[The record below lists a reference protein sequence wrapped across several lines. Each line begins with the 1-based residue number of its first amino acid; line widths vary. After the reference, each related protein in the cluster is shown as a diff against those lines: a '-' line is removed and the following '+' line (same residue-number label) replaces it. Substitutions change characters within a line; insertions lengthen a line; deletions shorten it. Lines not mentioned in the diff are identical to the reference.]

1 MIAALRRLTM
11 LALVS
16 ALVAGGCS
24 LPTDESA
31 QVIEQAR
38 LDESLRRVTTT
49 TTTTTPPVRTRDFA
63 YFLLTTPAQDDVI
76 RKVRQVPVPVAL
88 TTSLFDLIDPMGEE
102 GFPASLG
109 AEEGLINQVRDY
121 DVIDLTIDDSRGG
134 GVGVATVFLET
145 VGEEPPGDV
154 VLRDVAAQLVW
165 TLTGEPEIGQMLIS
179 IDGELQELPTTNV
192 GENLTRDPVDTDDYA
207 DYNPEL
213 VDDPPDDTTTT
224 TTSTTVPPDE

>member
-1 MIAALRRLTM
+1 MKPFVRRFAG

-16 ALVAGGCS
+16 ALVAVGCS

-31 QVIEQAR
+31 QVIEQDR

-49 TTTTTPPVRTRDFA
+49 TTTTLPPVRTRDFA
-63 YFLLTTPAQDDVI
+63 YFLLTTLDDNDVT

-88 TTSLFDLIDPMGEE
+88 TTSLFDLIDPMGGE
-102 GFPASLG
+102 GFAASLN
-109 AEEGLINQVRDY
+109 AEEGLINQVREY
-121 DVIDLTIDDSRGG
+121 DVIDISIDDGRGG
-134 GVGVATVFLET
+134 DVGVATVFLET
-145 VGEEPPGDV
+145 IGEEPPGDE

-165 TLTGEPEIGQMLIS
+165 TLTGEPDIGQVLIS
-179 IDGELQELPTTNV
+179 IDGELQELPTTNDD
-192 GENLTRDPVDTDDYA
+192 ENLTSEPVDTDDYA

>member
-1 MIAALRRLTM
+1 MSPTVRRL
-11 LALVS
+11 LAVSLAVALLV
-16 ALVAGGCS
+16 VGCS

-31 QVIEQAR
+31 QVIAQDR

-49 TTTTTPPVRTRDFA
+49 TTTTVPPVRTRDFA
-63 YFLLTTPAQDDVI
+63 YFLLTTPEDNDVI

-88 TTSLFDLIDPMGEE
+88 GTPLFDLIDPMGAED
-102 GFPASLG
+102 FAASLNTD
-109 AEEGLINQVRDY
+109 EGLINQVREY
-121 DVIDLTIDDSRGG
+121 DVIDITIDDSRGG

-145 VGEEPPGDV
+145 IGEDPPNAV

-165 TLTGEPEIGQMLIS
+165 TLTGEPDIGQILIS
-179 IDGELQELPTTNV
+179 IDGELQELPTTNDDQ
-192 GENLTRDPVDTDDYA
+192 NLTSEPVDTDDYA